1 MNKNIIKK
9 NTIPMRMVFFILLGI
24 MTLLFY
30 LLIGV
35 KFRVLL
41 LIKSDTKSVYYTL
54 NHRFMNLI
62 QGKAMV
68 LENGSVSLI
77 TKKNKLISKDTPDGY
92 SKNILLELLSRVKLI
107 RLDIFVDT
115 GMTKDMF
122 LSAMVSGGA
131 IGVGEIV
138 ASIMRNKNIKTDVHY
153 SNNLKRKDFALAVD
167 LNIKATTFAVLRAL
181 IGAKKKYKKQ
191 IKEKSYA

>member
-1 MNKNIIKK
+1 
-9 NTIPMRMVFFILLGI
+9 MRMVFFILLGI

-35 KFRVLL
+35 KFQVLL

-62 QGKAMV
+62 QGKAIV
-68 LENGSVSLI
+68 LESGAVSLI
-77 TKKNKLISKDTPDGY
+77 TKKNKLISKGTPDGY
-92 SKNILLELLSRVKLI
+92 SKNILLELLSRVKLT
-107 RLDIFVDT
+107 RLDVFVDT
-115 GMTKDMF
+115 GMAKDVF
-122 LSAMVSGGA
+122 LSAMVSGSA

-138 ASIMRNKNIKTDVHY
+138 SSIMENKNIKTDIHY

-167 LNIKATTFAVLRAL
+167 LNIKATTFGVLCA
-181 IGAKKKYKKQ
+181 IFGARRKFKKQ
-191 IKEKSYA
+191 VKEKLYA